1 MVRIALTLLLAAM
14 LSACGFQL
22 RGAVSATGNVTG
34 DYFVGNGS
42 GLTGLNIPVGF
53 TELDAA
59 LFN

>member
-1 MVRIALTLLLAAM
+1 VLQPHQPLELEQQLLQTHQVLTVV
-14 LSACGFQL
+14 G
-22 RGAVSATGNVTG
+22 VVTATS
-34 DYFVGNGS
+34 FVGNGS